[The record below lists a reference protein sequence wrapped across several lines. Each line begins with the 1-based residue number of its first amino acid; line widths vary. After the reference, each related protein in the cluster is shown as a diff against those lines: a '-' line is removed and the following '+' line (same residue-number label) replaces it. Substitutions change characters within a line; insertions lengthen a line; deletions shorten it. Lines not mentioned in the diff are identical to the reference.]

1 VTLSHHRAGT
11 GAPLLLLHGVGSFW
25 PMWEPVLPALE
36 AEREVLAVDLPG
48 FGGSPVLAE
57 GEPHP
62 AALARAV
69 AAFLDEQGIGELD
82 VAGNSLGGWVCLE
95 LAKLGRAR
103 SVCAISPAG
112 FWTRRERAF
121 ATASLRAGRAAA
133 ARLSEA
139 QLRRIYGSTVL
150 RSLALGQFAA
160 RPGRMPAEAGIAAAR
175 NLATS
180 PGWDATLAA
189 MSRTHVTGA
198 AAVRVPVTIAWG
210 QKDRLLPPR
219 QAQRARRVL
228 PAARHVTL
236 FGCGHVPTWDDPGL
250 VARTILGSSA

>member
-1 VTLSHHRAGT
+1 
-11 GAPLLLLHGVGSFW
+11 
-25 PMWEPVLPALE
+25 
-36 AEREVLAVDLPG
+36 
-48 FGGSPVLAE
+48 
-57 GEPHP
+57 
-62 AALARAV
+62 
-69 AAFLDEQGIGELD
+69 
-82 VAGNSLGGWVCLE
+82 
-95 LAKLGRAR
+95 
-103 SVCAISPAG
+103 
-112 FWTRRERAF
+112 
-121 ATASLRAGRAAA
+121 
-133 ARLSEA
+133 
-139 QLRRIYGSTVL
+139 
-150 RSLALGQFAA
+150 
-160 RPGRMPAEAGIAAAR
+160 MPAEAGIAAAR